1 MMHGFDCDEDQE
13 TAIDG
18 WSAVPPA
25 QINLDGTISTS
36 PCPRLFVKIEYDFEK
51 EIISQFF
58 SVWIV
63 YVGWVA

>member
-1 MMHGFDCDEDQE
+1 MMQGCDCDEDQE

-36 PCPRLFVKIEYDFEK
+36 PCPRLFVQIEYDFEK
-51 EIISQFF
+51 ETIS
-58 SVWIV
+58 
-63 YVGWVA
+63 